1 MENKTKILFAV
12 SSGHSLLRK
21 SAVPKIG
28 EVHFYNTIL
37 PSGKLSPCKLII
49 FDWFESGN
57 QDFFIF
63 NDEGLISNVIHPET
77 PKHMTK
83 EYRKILAE
91 SPFES
96 DFLEKIIGYFVFHE
110 LGF

>member
-1 MENKTKILFAV
+1 MENKKTILFAV

-28 EVHFYNTIL
+28 EVRFYNTIL
-37 PSGKLSPCKLII
+37 PSGKLSPCKFII

-57 QDFFIF
+57 QDLFIF
-63 NDEGLISNVIHPET
+63 NDEGLVSNVIHPET
-77 PKHMTK
+77 PKNMTN

-91 SPFES
+91 SPSES
-96 DFLEKIIGYFVFHE
+96 RFLEGIIGYFVFHE